1 MDTAYIRTR
10 INTVLV
16 YACQVSWTLCIDN
29 TFWLTLNIWIA
40 GIVSNASTTCGFIHL
55 ITYSIDATWRWV
67 TWFYYLNWQYST
79 LKNISYIRLSQMK
92 TFKPYLAVSN
102 NWKMDLLYI
111 LGYTHR

>member
-79 LKNISYIRLSQMK
+79 WL
-92 TFKPYLAVSN
+92 
-102 NWKMDLLYI
+102 
-111 LGYTHR
+111 